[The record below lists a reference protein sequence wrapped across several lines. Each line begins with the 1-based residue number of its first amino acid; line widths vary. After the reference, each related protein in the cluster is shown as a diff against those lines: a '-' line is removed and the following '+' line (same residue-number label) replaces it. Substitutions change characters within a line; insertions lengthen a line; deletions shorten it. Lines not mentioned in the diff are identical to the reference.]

1 MNEHDDLGA
10 FDFAFDPSLD
20 PMGDY
25 IDPAD
30 PSDDDPSPF
39 LPNVQGRTEFLPP
52 DADRIPVMEHAV
64 KQGTDEYAARPADER
79 TRELFGQMRPHRTTL
94 LGILDA
100 TCTPASTDEIER
112 AVEELRTRKFSVYSA
127 SNLCTM
133 LEAAGALERVTA
145 EGDPYETCDPKPAVV
160 VIDGEEYYEPTWPPK
175 VHWQATETGLQM
187 VAEDDPVE
195 RMQRLLKR
203 EEDLQAV
210 HKRVLSMASEP
221 GGTTMSQLSA
231 AVDGNPLIAE
241 PRRFFVQHF
250 VEGLERCDALAWSG
264 STWKATSIGA
274 QALEMLAN
282 VRDDYEAPAKDTANA
297 IATETNG
304 ITW

>member
-1 MNEHDDLGA
+1 MSKHNDLGA
-10 FDFAFDPSLD
+10 FDFTFDPYLD
-20 PMGDY
+20 PLGDCF
-25 IDPAD
+25 DPAD

-39 LPNVQGRTEFLPP
+39 LPNTEGRTEFLPP
-52 DADRIPVMEHAV
+52 DADRIPIIENAI
-64 KQGTDEYAARPADER
+64 KQDTDEYAARPASER
-79 TRELFGQMRPHRTTL
+79 TRELFEQMRPHRSTL

-100 TCTPASTDEIER
+100 ARTPSSTDEVNQ

-145 EGDPYETCDPKPAVV
+145 DGKPYKTCQPKPAVV
-160 VIDGEEYYEPTWPPK
+160 VIDGEAYYEPTWPPK
-175 VHWQATETGLQM
+175 VHWRTTKAGLQM
-187 VAEDDPVE
+187 VADDHPVE

-203 EEDLQAV
+203 EEDLQV
-210 HKRVLSMASEP
+210 IHKRVLNMASKP
-221 GGTTMSQLSA
+221 DGTTMSQLSA
-231 AVDGNPLIAE
+231 AVDSNPLIAE

-264 STWKATSIGA
+264 SVWKITDVGT

-282 VRDDYEAPAKDTANA
+282 VRDDYVVSAQDTKGT